1 MQNSLE
7 RGEVFFFLFFSRYC
21 ILFSSSS
28 SYVDLS
34 LDTLT
39 YMFSFSLFF
48 IIFFW
53 KCGAS
58 NWLYLFPFPIDLN
71 NRVVRINSRD
81 DGRKA
86 RRRQQRSE
94 GRSFVSLGPNL
105 LDALDLF
112 SQRTKKKMPI
122 GDNITCFL
130 LLKKKPEKV
139 KTVYILGKLLQN
151 AGVDGSEN
159 LFWRDRILS
168 CGAHFL
174 WIVK

>member
-1 MQNSLE
+1 M
-7 RGEVFFFLFFSRYC
+7 
-21 ILFSSSS
+21 
-28 SYVDLS
+28 
-34 LDTLT
+34 
-39 YMFSFSLFF
+39 
-48 IIFFW
+48 
-53 KCGAS
+53 
-58 NWLYLFPFPIDLN
+58 
-71 NRVVRINSRD
+71 VRINSRD

-94 GRSFVSLGPNL
+94 GRSFVSLGPKL

-159 LFWRDRILS
+159 LF
-168 CGAHFL
+168 
-174 WIVK
+174 